1 MDIIPEELQKIWAP
15 VVGAFILE
23 FGHIESAI
31 TEVIRLSFLSTQFKT
46 LRSLPFGKK
55 SELVKAL
62 LADWNAS
69 ESEIVNSSF
78 RELSEITQRRNIVAH
93 NGFSMAIYESPDVDG
108 YHYEFGMTS
117 SHKATEV
124 WLQKEDIER
133 DTIAIKAITQK
144 IINWIQRDKIRNIT
158 LSESCSPAKQ

>member
-1 MDIIPEELQKIWAP
+1 MELQRVWAP
-15 VVGAFILE
+15 IVGTFILE
-23 FGHIESAI
+23 FGHLESAI
-31 TEVIRLSFLSTQFKT
+31 TEVIRLSFLPTQLKT
-46 LRSLPFGKK
+46 LNSLPLGKK

-69 ESEIVNSSF
+69 ETEIVSSTF
-78 RELSEITQRRNIVAH
+78 RELSDITQRRNIVAH
-93 NGFSMAIYESPDVDG
+93 NGFSMAIYESPDDDG

-124 WLQKEDIER
+124 WLQKEDLER
-133 DTIAIKAITQK
+133 DTIAIKVITEK

-158 LSESCSPAKQ
+158 LSESCSLTKQ